1 MSLTSYLIE
10 GLLPEEEKK
19 RVVAVYGG
27 GFKPPTS
34 GHFEVVKQALKE
46 NPEIDEFI
54 ILIGGKERDGIS
66 PEESILIWDIY
77 KQYLPFKV
85 EVKYTSVPP
94 IKGIYNYA
102 KEHPDEEVLFIIG
115 AREGNEEDFK
125 DISSRTTSLDK
136 YPNLNLRTIVT
147 QGGVSGTAARNA
159 SKISLE
165 KFKPFV
171 PSELSDE
178 EVEQVYN
185 IVADKIQENDP
196 EDGKAAPYGSG
207 YKKLN
212 ENITKSQLDTLE
224 TYADK
229 LFAKLGIDIE
239 FTRHFLDRA
248 NDKRNIKPISIPEL
262 MGMFKRLHKKHGKP
276 LSKVDNN
283 FDAVVKDFNSNINIP
298 FAINV
303 TPNDIDL
310 VAKTVMRKKD
320 FKTSTPVISLNE
332 NASYSQT
339 IDLKKE
345 IAKLTK
351 HMIDKGMNIQPLPKL
366 IFKNRDSENA
376 KQFLGKTAYYDPNSM
391 SIVLYTEGRHPKDIV
406 RSFSHEMVHHTQN
419 LENRLG
425 NITTTNTTEDD
436 HLDKIEQEANLR
448 GTMTFRNWT
457 DSLNEDINE
466 YDNSGPTTP
475 KVYIVKDDG
484 TYKEAPIELL
494 SKISNL
500 TYDMGG
506 GETNYY
512 PEKNIVIVD
521 NIPVEEFA
529 KEPGDI
535 KGEKVYVEYNLNI
548 PTILPKANK
557 IIVSQ
562 LVYHLDN
569 PKAFAQTISNSLK
582 DEGTIDFFSDL
593 MSKEDKIF
601 LKYLSSEFGFGIPT
615 TLSKYKNSIIKI
627 NKNKYKEI
635 PESSI
640 YKIIDDVGN
649 VSKVSAIKKG
659 SWWKYTK
666 LDGNINFKS
675 VEALDP
681 EYFNLMS
688 GISLSK
694 ASEETLDLFSQI
706 THHNIV
712 DVKKIDEPINEKKTK
727 DPFGLNAYARE
738 LGQLNEGR
746 YDKSANQFSKIAF
759 EAFKDIHDRGDKE
772 GTFEFSVGPF
782 EEDIYSDQFEFDF
795 EGYVEITDNE
805 YNVDGGANQGFDKKG
820 DEITPLLNLNF
831 KIPKNPTTNPSWE
844 DISFDIKD
852 VVRHELE
859 HLTQGGLNLK
869 GGAWDE
875 DPKLRRPSK
884 QMADDQLIR
893 DLIDADMLPKSQY
906 YKLEKE
912 VDAMLQG
919 LYFKAKKSKRPFKN
933 VINDYLDIFVKQKT
947 ISLNDKED
955 ILDLWRSRG
964 KALSLPIFENQK
976 QNMGYKIYSDMDGVL
991 VDFEKGYEKL
1001 TGIDLKGEYRP
1012 DGENFWKPIEQAGVG
1027 YWAGLEWMPDGKQ
1040 LWSYLKPFN
1049 PILLSAPSRSQSSRI
1064 GKHVW
1069 VKHKIPGTKLILRYA
1084 SQKQELAT
1092 PESILIDDRQV
1103 NIDQWKAAG
1112 GIGILHTS
1120 TANTIQQLQ
1129 KLGL

>member
-19 RVVAVYGG
+19 KVVAVYGG

-66 PEESILIWDIY
+66 PEESLLIWDIY
-77 KQYLPFKV
+77 KQYLPIKV
-85 EVKYTSVPP
+85 RIELSPKPP
-94 IKGIYNYA
+94 IQAIYNYA
-102 KEHPDEEVLFIIG
+102 KNHPEETVLWVIG
-115 AREGNEEDFK
+115 AREGNDDDFK
-125 DISSRTTSLDK
+125 DISKRTTSLDN
-136 YPNLNLRTIVT
+136 YPNMDLRVVIT

-165 KFKPFV
+165 KLKPML

-178 EVEQVYN
+178 EVEEVFN
-185 IVADKIQENDP
+185 IMSDKVQEV
-196 EDGKAAPYGSG
+196 
-207 YKKLN
+207 L
-212 ENITKSQLDTLE
+212 T
-224 TYADK
+224 
-229 LFAKLGIDIE
+229 
-239 FTRHFLDRA
+239 
-248 NDKRNIKPISIPEL
+248 
-262 MGMFKRLHKKHGKP
+262 
-276 LSKVDNN
+276 
-283 FDAVVKDFNSNINIP
+283 
-298 FAINV
+298 
-303 TPNDIDL
+303 
-310 VAKTVMRKKD
+310 
-320 FKTSTPVISLNE
+320 E
-332 NASYSQT
+332 NASYSQQ
-339 IDLKKE
+339 IDVVDK
-345 IAKLTK
+345 IAQLTN
-351 HMIDKGMNIQPLPKL
+351 HMIDMGMNIEPLPSME
-366 IFKNRDSENA
+366 FVDGDSENA
-376 KQFLGKTAYYDPNSM
+376 KDFFGKTAYYDPNRQH
-391 SIVLYTEGRHPKDIV
+391 IVLYTEGRHPKDIV
-406 RSFSHEMVHHTQN
+406 RSYAHEMIHHIQY
-419 LENRLG
+419 LEDRLG
-425 NITTTNTTEDD
+425 DVSGTNTTEDD

-457 DSLNEDINE
+457 DSILNEAIVGDKIECDNCDWSWDIKDGGDDL
-466 YDNSGPTTP
+466 YTCHKCWHDNT
-475 KVYIVKDDG
+475 
-484 TYKEAPIELL
+484 PIE
-494 SKISNL
+494 
-500 TYDMGG
+500 
-506 GETNYY
+506 ER
-512 PEKNIVIVD
+512 KN
-521 NIPVEEFA
+521 
-529 KEPGDI
+529 
-535 KGEKVYVEYNLNI
+535 
-548 PTILPKANK
+548 
-557 IIVSQ
+557 
-562 LVYHLDN
+562 
-569 PKAFAQTISNSLK
+569 
-582 DEGTIDFFSDL
+582 
-593 MSKEDKIF
+593 
-601 LKYLSSEFGFGIPT
+601 
-615 TLSKYKNSIIKI
+615 
-627 NKNKYKEI
+627 
-635 PESSI
+635 
-640 YKIIDDVGN
+640 
-649 VSKVSAIKKG
+649 
-659 SWWKYTK
+659 
-666 LDGNINFKS
+666 
-675 VEALDP
+675 
-681 EYFNLMS
+681 
-688 GISLSK
+688 
-694 ASEETLDLFSQI
+694 
-706 THHNIV
+706 
-712 DVKKIDEPINEKKTK
+712 K

-782 EEDIYSDQFEFDF
+782 EEDIHSDQFEFDF
-795 EGYVEITDNE
+795 EGYVKITDDE
-805 YNVDGGANQGFDKKG
+805 YSVDGGANVGFDKKG

-884 QMADDQLIR
+884 QMADDQLMR
-893 DLIDADMLPKSQY
+893 DLIDADVLPKSQY

-976 QNMGYKIYSDMDGVL
+976 QNMDYKIYCDMDGVL
-991 VDFEKGYEKL
+991 ADFESGYEEL
-1001 TGIDLKGEYRP
+1001 TGIDLRGEFKKG
-1012 DGENFWKPIEQAGVG
+1012 DDFWDPIKAAGVG
-1027 YWAGLEWMPDGKQ
+1027 FWAGLKWMPDGQ
-1040 LWSYLKPFN
+1040 ELWDYLKPYK
-1049 PILLSAPSRSQSSRI
+1049 PDLLSAPSREQSSRI

-1084 SQKQELAT
+1084 KQKQELAT

-1103 NIDQWKAAG
+1103 NIDQWEAAG